1 MVRETFNMEDNFAA
15 DIEYGDVYI
24 EWSFVLLNETM
35 LGSNAFGNEIGVEF
49 ARMTVVGCE
58 INRWTQHID

>member
-1 MVRETFNMEDNFAA
+1 MEDNFAA

-49 ARMTVVGCE
+49 ARMTVVGT
-58 INRWTQHID
+58 NRLFTVRFDSVL